1 MKSGDRYFMAG
12 VDLCS
17 AKARIERILQ
27 SADEGLSPSM
37 ELMSACIDDLT
48 SAMVKVARLQL
59 SDPRHRPLTAR
70 CEAACGME
78 GEYRVCLNHAVDVEP
93 HR

>member
-1 MKSGDRYFMAG
+1 MKSGDRYFMAS

-27 SADEGLSPSM
+27 FADEGLPPSM
-37 ELMSACIDDLT
+37 ELMSACVEDLT
-48 SAMVKVARLQL
+48 SAMVKVARSQI
-59 SDPRHRPLTAR
+59 SDPRYRAATPG
-70 CEAACGME
+70 CEAGCGME
-78 GEYRVCLNHAVDVEP
+78 GEYRVCLNHSVDVRP